1 MYVVSSNWLRNNIPR
16 RRVSA
21 RCVPT
26 LSMGKEK
33 KRPWTAL
40 TADYR
45 PSSHNDVYVMV
56 WLSNRLCLTS
66 FWTAILCK
74 VCCMLSE
81 LREEVKDIA
90 SQINLMQFLFRE
102 TQKAKKIWIYSQNEN
117 LNVAIANKK
126 KKPEKPERKTNQFR
140 DKKVGLRYA
149 FPGGQ
154 NSNKKTWCDRRNP
167 TSALAALQTKGTA
180 SSVLH
185 IFQNWK

>member
-1 MYVVSSNWLRNNIPR
+1 
-16 RRVSA
+16 
-21 RCVPT
+21 
-26 LSMGKEK
+26 
-33 KRPWTAL
+33 
-40 TADYR
+40 
-45 PSSHNDVYVMV
+45 
-56 WLSNRLCLTS
+56 
-66 FWTAILCK
+66 
-74 VCCMLSE
+74 MLSE
-81 LREEVKDIA
+81 LREEVKDNA

-102 TQKAKKIWIYSQNEN
+102 IQKAKKIWIYSQNEN

-154 NSNKKTWCDRRNP
+154 NSNKKLGATVGTQRQHWLHC
-167 TSALAALQTKGTA
+167 TQKGTA